1 LPYNV
6 LLLPLLGGYFFLTW
20 SNRTKFSVKRHS
32 GHALIFH
39 SALAG
44 ICLLIVSYLLVGT
57 VSWQRPDWAIW
68 WDSLVPFPY
77 LGTSLTA
84 LLLGIALP
92 SVLNRLGSSEA
103 AAIKAIEQS
112 NDYLEMLLVRAQRET
127 KLVSITLKNRKAYV
141 GFVTRTMDP
150 MFDRK
155 YIQLLPFK
163 SGYRDTTTLS
173 LTLAVDYTAVYAK
186 LIRKE
191 LPIITAGIQDFEIV
205 IPVTEI
211 QSANLFEPH
220 AYNLFNPDVT

>member
-1 LPYNV
+1 V
-6 LLLPLLGGYFFLTW
+6 
-20 SNRTKFSVKRHS
+20 
-32 GHALIFH
+32 
-39 SALAG
+39 
-44 ICLLIVSYLLVGT
+44 
-57 VSWQRPDWAIW
+57 
-68 WDSLVPFPY
+68 
-77 LGTSLTA
+77 
-84 LLLGIALP
+84 
-92 SVLNRLGSSEA
+92 
-103 AAIKAIEQS
+103 
-112 NDYLEMLLVRAQRET
+112 EMLLVRAQRET